1 MKLKYLLHFFIALVI
16 SGAILAVG
24 SLTRVTNVTN
34 FIYIFIGSVYL
45 GYSILKKPILW
56 GLVFAFVLTFVI
68 IPLYHY
74 LFDVQI
80 FILTM
85 ECNADKTI
93 CHPISPYIAETGGHH
108 LVLGALGAFLGSK
121 LKKLLK
127 K

>member
-16 SGAILAVG
+16 SGVILGLG
-24 SLTRVTNVTN
+24 SLAKIANISSFV
-34 FIYIFIGSVYL
+34 YIFIGSVYL
-45 GYSILKKPILW
+45 GFFISRKPLLW
-56 GLVFAFVLTFVI
+56 GLVFAFVLTFAL

-74 LFDVQI
+74 LFEIQI
-80 FILTM
+80 LVLTL